1 MFNMSKLP
9 FEKEL
14 KEALNKPTLTQR
26 ETALT
31 ALVGK
36 LQYALVDSEYDRFM
50 YEQWYEENA
59 EDVRGLDA
67 DLEDANAKIDS
78 LESEIQHLEEQIY
91 DLENGIESSEET
103 VEELTEAGVSFDEE
117 FVDVRNDT
125 QTLDSLR
132 LAGFRSFPVVLLD
145 GDYETGIS
153 GFHPP
158 KLKAFIKAV
167 QEEV

>member
-1 MFNMSKLP
+1 MSKLP

-36 LQYALVDSEYDRFM
+36 LQDALVDSNWYKLLAEQEY
-50 YEQWYEENA
+50 EGVI

-67 DLEDANAKIDS
+67 YLEEASLEIDI

-91 DLENGIESSEET
+91 DLENEIESSEET
-103 VEELTEAGVSFDEE
+103 VEELTEEVDWLSERVEE
-117 FVDVRNDT
+117 
-125 QTLDSLR
+125 LESIIE
-132 LAGFRSFPVVLLD
+132 SM
-145 GDYETGIS
+145 
-153 GFHPP
+153 
-158 KLKAFIKAV
+158 
-167 QEEV
+167 EEWE